1 MEVVGG
7 SGGRNYFGELSLLYD
22 APRAATVTAVR
33 DIPMIHIYL
42 ISPLD

>member
-33 DIPMIHIYL
+33 GHFHDTHSIS
-42 ISPLD
+42 SPLN